1 MDKRIALG
9 LFVMTSVAF
18 GQKVTTFAGNGIGGY
33 SGDGGPAASAEINN
47 VTGLAADPAGN
58 IYLADQSNNRVRK
71 VGTNGVI
78 STFAGTGVAGFSGD
92 NGPALLAQLNGPIGV
107 CVAPNGTVYVNDI
120 NNRRVRAISPSGMIT
135 TVAGNGGTTSS
146 GDGGP
151 ATAASMILP
160 IRCTVDPTG
169 NLYIADQGANK
180 IRKVDTSGNIT
191 TFAGTGTQSFSG
203 DGGPATAATFNN
215 PTWVLSDSSGNIY
228 VSDQSNERVRE
239 ITTNGNINTV
249 AGNGINAFS
258 GDNGP
263 ATSASLNFPGGL
275 ALDSAGSLYIVDPGN
290 ERIRKVTG
298 GVITTVAGNGLA
310 GYSGDGG
317 APLQAEFN
325 NPFALAI
332 DSAANLYIGDIN
344 NNRVRELTGLAS
356 GGSTNSQSYYFSDLV
371 FGGSFQTTLTYINYS
386 PQSVSCITNF
396 YSDSGTSLAI
406 PFSDQTGSSRTDT
419 LAPGGSLHVQT
430 IASLSAA
437 VTEGWAQASC
447 SGPIEAGLLYRLYSG
462 GTAISEA
469 SINAETAP
477 TSVFATFAQSA
488 VSSTGIAYANPS
500 TTQSATITLLA
511 YNTGGSLLGS
521 HIVTLGPL
529 AHGSSNVGTW
539 LGQANFTGFVA
550 ITSTSPI
557 ISLSLNA
564 EAYPIFSSLPP
575 GDLPSTTKLVGSAP
589 GGATSAQSYYF
600 SDLAFAGG
608 FQTTLT
614 YINYS
619 PNSITCTTTFYSDTG
634 APLSVPFTQGNIT
647 SQLTANAITTSSK
660 STGAQRHATRTDT
673 IPAGGSV
680 HDQTIATLT
689 AAVVEGWAQA
699 TCTGPVQA
707 SLLYRLY
714 TSGTP
719 VGEASINAETTPT
732 TEFATFAQAAV
743 SSTGIAYANPSTT
756 QSGTV
761 TFEAYN
767 TGGALV
773 GSHVVTL
780 NPLAHGSNN
789 VGTWVGQAGFTGFVK
804 ISSTVPIIS
813 LSLNAEAFPVFSSL
827 PPGDLPSGTS
837 IVP

>member
-1 MDKRIALG
+1 MNKKVAFALCVFAA
-9 LFVMTSVAF
+9 LAF
-18 GQKVTTFAGNGIGGY
+18 GQKITTFAGNGVAGY
-33 SGDGGPAASAEINN
+33 AGDGAPAVSAEINN
-47 VTGLAADPAGN
+47 MTGLASDTAGN
-58 IYLADQSNNRVRK
+58 IYLADQNNNRVRK

-78 STFAGTGVAGFSGD
+78 TTIAGTGVAGFSGD
-92 NGPALLAQLNGPIGV
+92 NGPALQAQLSAPSGV
-107 CVAPNGTVYVNDI
+107 CLAPNGTVYVNDL
-120 NNRRVRAISPSGMIT
+120 NNRRVRAISPSGTIT
-135 TVAGNGGTTSS
+135 TLAGNGVNASA
-146 GDGGP
+146 GDGGL
-151 ATAASMILP
+151 ATAGSMILP
-160 IRCTVDPTG
+160 VRCAVDPSG
-169 NLYIADQGANK
+169 SVYIADQGGHK

-203 DGGPATAATFNN
+203 DGGPANAATLNN
-215 PTWVLSDSSGNIY
+215 PTWVISDSVGNIY
-228 VSDQSNERVRE
+228 VSDEYNQRVRV
-239 ITTNGNINTV
+239 ISIVGQIISTV
-249 AGNGINAFS
+249 AGNGNTGYS
-258 GDNGP
+258 GDNGQ
-263 ATSASLNFPGGL
+263 ATSANLNFPGGL
-275 ALDSAGSLYIVDPGN
+275 AWDSAGSLYIADSGN

-298 GVITTVAGNGLA
+298 GVITTIAGNGLP
-310 GYSGDGG
+310 GYGGDGG

-332 DSAANLYIGDIN
+332 DSAANLYVGDIN
-344 NNRVRELTGLAS
+344 NNRVRELTGLAA
-356 GGSTNSQSYYFSDLV
+356 GGTPNSASYYFSDLV

-386 PQSVSCITNF
+386 QQSVNCITNF
-396 YSDSGTSLAI
+396 YSDSGTSLTI
-406 PFSDQTGSSRTDT
+406 PFSDQTGAVRNDSI
-419 LAPGGSLHVQT
+419 APGGSLHVQT
-430 IASLSAA
+430 IASLTAP

-462 GTAISEA
+462 GTPVSEA
-469 SINAETAP
+469 SVNAETAA
-477 TSVFATFAQSA
+477 TTKFATFAQSA
-488 VSSTGIAYANPS
+488 ASSTGIAYANPS
-500 TTQSATITLLA
+500 TTQSATITLSA
-511 YNTGGSLLGS
+511 YNTAGSLLGS

-539 LGQANFTGFVA
+539 LGQANFTGMVT
-550 ITSTSPI
+550 ITSTLPVL
-557 ISLSLNA
+557 SLSLNA

-575 GDLPSTTKLVGSAP
+575 GDLGSGTNLVGSGSGP
-589 GGATSAQSYYF
+589 NGVTPTYYF

-619 PNSITCTTTFYSDTG
+619 PQTITCTTNFYSDAG
-634 APLSVPFTQGNIT
+634 GPLSIPFAQGNIT
-647 SQLTANAITTSSK
+647 S
-660 STGAQRHATRTDT
+660 RTDT

-699 TCTGPVQA
+699 NCNGPVQA

-714 TSGTP
+714 SSGTP
-719 VGEASINAETTPT
+719 VGEASINAETAPT

-773 GSHVVTL
+773 GSHIVPL
-780 NPLAHGSNN
+780 GPLAHGSNN
-789 VGTWVGQAGFTGFVK
+789 VGTWVGQSGFTGFVK
-804 ISSTVPIIS
+804 ITSTVPIIS

-827 PPGDLPSGTS
+827 PPGDLLSGTP